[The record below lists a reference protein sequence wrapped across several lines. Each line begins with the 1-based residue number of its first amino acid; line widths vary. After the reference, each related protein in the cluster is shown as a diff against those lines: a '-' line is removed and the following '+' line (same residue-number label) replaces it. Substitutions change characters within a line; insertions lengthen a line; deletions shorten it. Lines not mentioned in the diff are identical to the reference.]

1 MAEEQKNSSAETVDA
16 AASAAHTVKGAIK
29 AGKAISGAAKGA
41 AAGGPY
47 GAVAGAVWAGRK
59 HIGKIIAIIAILLL
73 LPVLFLLMLPG
84 LIFGGLVNAFSPA
97 DPDTPILNSETAIV
111 ENANDITFAIN
122 AILGEALDDVMA
134 RIEVDFASSGAD
146 KMEVKNP
153 YSSGLVYNANL
164 IVSQYA
170 RSLLHFR
177 GLWDAAHPRVA
188 DIEKVRR
195 KIRSLPSGSIIRLG
209 GMTDCFQPC
218 ELHYRTTYQTI
229 QEMNLCRVSYLIVTK
244 SALPAAP
251 EYLEILDKE
260 LAHIQITVT
269 CLDDTQTAQFE
280 KASPPSQRIRAI
292 QALQAEGY
300 DVAIRL
306 SPIVEEYMDFDK
318 LNDLGIERCVV
329 EFLRVNSWI
338 RQWFRGVDFSKYTV
352 RQGGYYHLPLK
363 EKQRIVEK
371 IHIPQKTICE
381 DVTEHYQF
389 WRDFVNPNK
398 EDCCNLR
405 KTHH

>member
-146 KMEVKNP
+146 QMEIKNP
-153 YSSGLVYNANL
+153 YSSGP
-164 IVSQYA
+164 
-170 RSLLHFR
+170 
-177 GLWDAAHPRVA
+177 GLQR
-188 DIEKVRR
+188 
-195 KIRSLPSGSIIRLG
+195 
-209 GMTDCFQPC
+209 QPHH
-218 ELHYRTTYQTI
+218 LAV
-229 QEMNLCRVSYLIVTK
+229 LCC
-244 SALPAAP
+244 P
-251 EYLEILDKE
+251 
-260 LAHIQITVT
+260 
-269 CLDDTQTAQFE
+269 
-280 KASPPSQRIRAI
+280 
-292 QALQAEGY
+292 G
-300 DVAIRL
+300 
-306 SPIVEEYMDFDK
+306 
-318 LNDLGIERCVV
+318 
-329 EFLRVNSWI
+329 
-338 RQWFRGVDFSKYTV
+338 
-352 RQGGYYHLPLK
+352 
-363 EKQRIVEK
+363 
-371 IHIPQKTICE
+371 
-381 DVTEHYQF
+381 
-389 WRDFVNPNK
+389 
-398 EDCCNLR
+398 
-405 KTHH
+405 